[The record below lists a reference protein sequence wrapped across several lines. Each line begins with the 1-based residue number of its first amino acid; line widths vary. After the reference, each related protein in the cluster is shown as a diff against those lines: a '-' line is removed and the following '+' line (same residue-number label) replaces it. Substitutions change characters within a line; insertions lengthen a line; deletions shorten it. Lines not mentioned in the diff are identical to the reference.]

1 MMYTKCM
8 MGTVSRIGG
17 TVNDLN
23 GKNMGEQT
31 TNNDWNPLNGVPFI
45 DLTEQAWTFS
55 TITVTHTFSMV
66 LMRLHRLS

>member
-1 MMYTKCM
+1 M

-17 TVNDLN
+17 TVNDLK

-31 TNNDWNPLNGVPFI
+31 TNNEWNPLNGVPFI
-45 DLTEQAWTFS
+45 DLTEQAWMFS